1 MAVMVEWLCV
11 VAHSL
16 LRWVINRSCIWLLES
31 RVTCCCLRPL
41 GLSGS
46 MRLSDADTDT
56 DTDVDMMMSFVS
68 DDDVDACNN
77 NIRVVVGVQL
87 AWSNSQ
93 VSRGTLILF

>member
-1 MAVMVEWLCV
+1 MT
-11 VAHSL
+11 
-16 LRWVINRSCIWLLES
+16 NRSCIWLLEL
-31 RVTCCCLRPL
+31 RVTCCFLWPL

-77 NIRVVVGVQL
+77 NTEY
-87 AWSNSQ
+87 SSE
-93 VSRGTLILF
+93 